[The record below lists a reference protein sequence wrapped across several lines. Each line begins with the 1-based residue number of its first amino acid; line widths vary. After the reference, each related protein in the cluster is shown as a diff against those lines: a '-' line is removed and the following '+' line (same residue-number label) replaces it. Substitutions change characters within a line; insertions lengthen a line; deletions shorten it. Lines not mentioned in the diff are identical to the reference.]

1 MRAHKHELYVYL
13 EDSNKVKEYEKR
25 ISDLERQLAE
35 ADAKVLKFHDA
46 LIQEMQYNMRLK
58 DKVDEY
64 ERRLDYAGR

>member
-1 MRAHKHELYVYL
+1 MRAHKHELHVFL